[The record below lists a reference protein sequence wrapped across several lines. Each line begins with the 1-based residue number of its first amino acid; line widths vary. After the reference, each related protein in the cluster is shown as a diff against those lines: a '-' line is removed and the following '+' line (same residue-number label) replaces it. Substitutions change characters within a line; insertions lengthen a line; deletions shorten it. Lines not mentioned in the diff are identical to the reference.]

1 MCHFE
6 IRTSA
11 ALQQILAVIFVF
23 MNNVSES
30 FEKKEKKLT
39 SRGKVPNEEW
49 NPRVVQDDPT
59 LQDLRIEVDSIPLLR
74 LQQEDPQTSRKRLS
88 RTRVRDSSN
97 RTRTCEYQDSA
108 YMQ

>member
-23 MNNVSES
+23 INNVSES
-30 FEKKEKKLT
+30 FEKKKLT

-49 NPRVVQDDPT
+49 SPRVIQDDPT

-74 LQQEDPQTSRKRLS
+74 LQQEDPRTSRKR
-88 RTRVRDSSN
+88 
-97 RTRTCEYQDSA
+97 
-108 YMQ
+108 